1 MNGKTN
7 MVQNVRVFPSMN
19 MWKVTRKTY
28 QCATQ
33 KPFQFLVIMR
43 SSQFMKQI
51 TKAKQGEKLD
61 LHKGAKG

>member
-1 MNGKTN
+1 
-7 MVQNVRVFPSMN
+7 

>member
-1 MNGKTN
+1 

-19 MWKVTRKTY
+19 MWKVTSKTN

-33 KPFQFLVIMR
+33 NPFQFLVITR

-51 TKAKQGEKLD
+51 TKAKHSERLD